1 MKTIIV
7 ASSNPVKIDAVQA
20 GFDRVFGAGL
30 HRAEGRVTPSG
41 VSVQPITDEETLAGA
56 RNRAFSA
63 REIHPDADFW
73 AGVEGGVEDGPD
85 GMLVFAWIVV
95 LGRDPA
101 GGARSGE
108 ARTGAFLL
116 PNEVARLV
124 REGVELGEADDI
136 VFGRTNSKQK
146 DGAVG
151 ILTGGLITRAD
162 YYEEA
167 VVLALIPFIN
177 EDLYI

>member
-1 MKTIIV
+1 MKSIIV
-7 ASSNPVKIDAVQA
+7 ASSNPVKINAVQA
-20 GFDRVFGAGL
+20 GFDRVFGVGT

-41 VSVQPITDEETLAGA
+41 VSVQPGTDEETLAGA
-56 RNRAFSA
+56 RNRAENA
-63 REIHPDADFW
+63 RKTHPEAEFW

-95 LGRDPA
+95 LGRTQA
-101 GGARSGE
+101 GE

-116 PNEVARLV
+116 PPEVARLV
-124 REGVELGEADDI
+124 RAGHELGDADDI
-136 VFGRTNSKQK
+136 VFGRANSKQQ

-151 ILTGGLITRAD
+151 ILTGGLIDRAE
-162 YYEEA
+162 YYEQA

-177 EDLYI
+177 PELYK